1 MMNLWFQS
9 FLLPTGWAERVRIEI
24 AQGRIRA
31 VVVDVAP
38 DPASECH
45 MIGMPGLPNL
55 HCHAF
60 QRGMAGLTE
69 VPRSTGDSF
78 WTWRDTMYRFVDAI
92 GRDDIEAIAAFAY
105 MEMLEAGFVRVG
117 EFHYMHHDRG
127 GRRFSDPA
135 ELASGIAAAAHDV
148 GIGLTLLPAFY
159 AHSGFGGAAPD
170 SRQTRFLNDIDSY
183 STLLEHT
190 RRAVAPLDDAVV
202 GVAPHSLRAVTPE
215 ELVAVI
221 GMAAGG
227 PVHLHIAEQLQ
238 EVGDCRK
245 WCGRPPVTWLM
256 DTVEVNDRWCLVH
269 ATHVDQHELE
279 RIAAS
284 GAVVGLCP
292 ITESNLGD
300 GIFPAA
306 QFLAVGGRFGVG
318 SDSNVLIDA
327 AQELRVLEYSQRLTL
342 RARNVLTKGD
352 GRSTGRTLFD
362 CALEG
367 GSRALGV
374 PASCLAAG
382 AAADLISLDANH
394 DALISRNGDAVVDGW
409 IFAARPPVVDC
420 VWRFG
425 RRVVSGGRHHKRD
438 QIASRY
444 RASLTRLLA
453 V

>member
-1 MMNLWFQS
+1 MNFI
-9 FLLPTGWAERVRIEI
+9 TCTMI
-24 AQGRIRA
+24 AA
-31 VVVDVAP
+31 
-38 DPASECH
+38 
-45 MIGMPGLPNL
+45 
-55 HCHAF
+55 
-60 QRGMAGLTE
+60 
-69 VPRSTGDSF
+69 
-78 WTWRDTMYRFVDAI
+78 VDAFPTPPSW
-92 GRDDIEAIAAFAY
+92 RAASR
-105 MEMLEAGFVRVG
+105 LPHTR
-117 EFHYMHHDRG
+117 
-127 GRRFSDPA
+127 
-135 ELASGIAAAAHDV
+135 L

-170 SRQTRFLNDIDSY
+170 SRQSRFLNDIDSY
-183 STLLEHT
+183 ATLLEHT

-215 ELVAVI
+215 ELAAVI
-221 GMAAGG
+221 GLAEGG

-238 EVGDCRK
+238 EVDDCRK

-256 DTVEVNDRWCLVH
+256 DTVEVDDRWCLVH

-374 PASCLAAG
+374 AG
-382 AAADLISLDANH
+382 FRSRRRCSGRLDQPGRE
-394 DALISRNGDAVVDGW
+394 SR
-409 IFAARPPVVDC
+409 C
-420 VWRFG
+420 
-425 RRVVSGGRHHKRD
+425 SD
-438 QIASRY
+438 QP
-444 RASLTRLLA
+444 
-453 V
+453 